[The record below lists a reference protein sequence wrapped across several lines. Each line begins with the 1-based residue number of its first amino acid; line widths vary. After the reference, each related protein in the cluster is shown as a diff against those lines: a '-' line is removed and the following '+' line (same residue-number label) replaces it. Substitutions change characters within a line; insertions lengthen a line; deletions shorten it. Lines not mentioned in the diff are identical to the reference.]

1 MSCAVARPFERGK
14 NLRVLRPLFREQ
26 NWSRP
31 LPLSWLSPSSL
42 SHPLIRSM
50 SKQQTRIA
58 SGEAYIGSGS
68 HQSEART
75 GDQTKDRAMISAQ
88 AKVDE
93 TKTEPTDHP
102 KTE

>member
-1 MSCAVARPFERGK
+1 
-14 NLRVLRPLFREQ
+14 
-26 NWSRP
+26 
-31 LPLSWLSPSSL
+31 
-42 SHPLIRSM
+42 M

-58 SGEAYIGSGS
+58 SGEAYIGSAS

-88 AKVDE
+88 AKVDA